1 MQVLNNEN
9 PALDQIPEIFDQ
21 ASKGYITPD
30 DILIFCRQN
39 SLDLTYSEAY
49 SILLSLDCDFD
60 GRIKNELYF

>member
-9 PALDQIPEIFDQ
+9 PALDEISEILDQ
-21 ASKGYITPD
+21 ASKGYITPE
-30 DILIFCRQN
+30 DILNFCLEN

-49 SILLSLDCDFD
+49 SILLSLDSDFD